1 MKRLTALFIVSIV
14 LSFIFVAGCAQSSY
28 RDNELINAIVEGNTN
43 INKIFGSIREHPDN
57 YSEIKIDGQNLL
69 TESRIQYD
77 HVQNITPISPDLEL
91 AKQYYLNAMWEYEQ
105 GGRSLVEGVESYNT
119 TGNYTRT
126 TALFENASLSMAKG
140 AQYIGDTGNVL
151 PKRFKSSAQNVTAM
165 KFPVSQQSLKVSDNA
180 SSPLA
185 DYEFVIFD
193 SPVQNVS

>member
-1 MKRLTALFIVSIV
+1 MKRLTSLFIVSIV

-28 RDNELINAIVEGNTN
+28 RDSEFINAIIEGNTN
-43 INKIFGSIREHPDN
+43 INEIFGNIREHPDN
-57 YSEIKIDGQNLL
+57 YSEMKIDGQNLFN
-69 TESRIQYD
+69 ESRIQYD
-77 HVQNITPISPDLEL
+77 RVQNITPISPDLEL

-119 TGNYTRT
+119 TGNYTLT
-126 TALFENASLSMAKG
+126 TVLFENASRSMAKG

-180 SSPLA
+180 SSPLS
-185 DYEFVIFD
+185 DYEFIIFE